1 MPEFRQ
7 DPVIGRWVIIS
18 VERARRPGNFIDPI
32 NRRRRDDDQECDLC
46 VKPDNPVYSLGDICV
61 VRSRQS
67 SSRSHRSLPLGEP
80 LAEGEEPAGQASGQQ
95 ASAPNGQNGLYE
107 VIKDVGIHETIIETP
122 DHVSNMADLSV
133 GRISEI
139 IQTYVA
145 RFNEI
150 EQNTRLT
157 HALIYKNYGLSQF
170 AHHACSHIMAM
181 PVASLEIT
189 EKLSGA
195 QQYFKDHKRCV
206 YCDLIEREIKDKKRI
221 IVETDDFL
229 AVIPFAARFLFET
242 WIIPKKHHADFAQG
256 IRGHEEDL
264 AKILKIV
271 LQKIKNGLDDT
282 AYNWV
287 IQTAPFRRQDASSPR
302 PEVPRGG
309 GAFGQREPAFGEAR
323 RESRRPIGARG
334 KWRTIDVDY
343 HWHMELIPRLTRMAG
358 FEKGSGFYI
367 CAIPPEEMAEYL
379 RDKEI

>member
-32 NRRRRDDDQECDLC
+32 NRCRRDDDQACDLC
-46 VKPDNPVYSLGDICV
+46 VKPENPVYTLGDISV

-67 SSRSHRSLPLGEP
+67 L
-80 LAEGEEPAGQASGQQ
+80 QAPGQQ
-95 ASAPNGQNGLYE
+95 TSILNPSGQNGLYE
-107 VIKDVGIHETIIETP
+107 VIKDVGIHETVIETP
-122 DHVSNMADLSV
+122 DHVSNMADLPV
-133 GRISEI
+133 GRIREI
-139 IQTYVA
+139 VQTYVA

-181 PVASLEIT
+181 PVASLEIS

-195 QQYFKDHKRCV
+195 QQYFRDHKRCV
-206 YCDLIEREIKDKKRI
+206 YCDLVERETKDKKRI
-221 IVETDDFL
+221 VVETDDFL

-242 WIIPKKHHADFAQG
+242 WVIPKKHHADFANG
-256 IRGHEEDL
+256 IRGHEEGL
-264 AKILKIV
+264 ARIFKIV

-287 IQTAPFRRQDASSPR
+287 IQTAPFRRQDA
-302 PEVPRGG
+302 
-309 GAFGQREPAFGEAR
+309 
-323 RESRRPIGARG
+323 ARG

-343 HWHMELIPRLTRMAG
+343 HWHVELIPRLTRMAG

>member
-1 MPEFRQ
+1 M
-7 DPVIGRWVIIS
+7 IGRWVIIS

-32 NRRRRDDDQECDLC
+32 NRRRRDDDEACDLC
-46 VKPDNPVYSLGDICV
+46 VKPDNPVYTLGDICV

-67 SSRSHRSLPLGEP
+67 SSRKEP
-80 LAEGEEPAGQASGQQ
+80 TGQAPGQQ
-95 ASAPNGQNGLYE
+95 TSALNGQNGLYE
-107 VIKDVGIHETIIETP
+107 VIKDVGIHETVIETP
-122 DHVSNMADLSV
+122 DHVSNMADLPV
-133 GRISEI
+133 GRIREI
-139 IQTYVA
+139 VQTYVA

-170 AHHACSHIMAM
+170 AHHACSHIMAI
-181 PVASLEIT
+181 PVASLEIA

-195 QQYFKDHKRCV
+195 QQYFRDHKRCV
-206 YCDLIEREIKDKKRI
+206 YCDLVERETKDKKRI
-221 IVETDDFL
+221 VVETDDFL
-229 AVIPFAARFLFET
+229 AVIPFAARFLFEI

-256 IRGHEEDL
+256 IRGQEEGL
-264 AKILKIV
+264 ARILKIV

-287 IQTAPFRRQDASSPR
+287 IQTAPFRRQDA
-302 PEVPRGG
+302 
-309 GAFGQREPAFGEAR
+309 
-323 RESRRPIGARG
+323 ARG

-343 HWHMELIPRLTRMAG
+343 HWHVELIPRLTRMAG

>member
-32 NRRRRDDDQECDLC
+32 HRRRRDDDQECDLC
-46 VKPDNPVYSLGDICV
+46 VKPENPVYTLGDVCV
-61 VRSRQS
+61 VRSRQTAQA
-67 SSRSHRSLPLGEP
+67 PEP
-80 LAEGEEPAGQASGQQ
+80 PVSV
-95 ASAPNGQNGLYE
+95 PHGQNGLYQ
-107 VIKDVGIHETIIETP
+107 VIKDVGIHETVIETP
-122 DHVSNMADLSV
+122 EHVSNMADLSV
-133 GRISEI
+133 GEI
-139 IQTYVA
+139 AGIVRTYVA
-145 RFNEI
+145 RFTEI

-195 QQYFKDHKRCV
+195 QQYFRDHKRCV

-229 AVIPFAARFLFET
+229 AVTPFAARFLFET
-242 WIIPKKHHADFAQG
+242 WILPKKHHADFAPG

-271 LQKIKNGLDDT
+271 LQKIKNGLDDV

-287 IQTAPFRRQDASSPR
+287 IQTAPFRRQNTS
-302 PEVPRGG
+302 
-309 GAFGQREPAFGEAR
+309 
-323 RESRRPIGARG
+323 RG
-334 KWRTIDVDY
+334 KWETIDVDY
-343 HWHMELIPRLTRMAG
+343 HWHVELIPRLTRMAG

>member
-1 MPEFRQ
+1 
-7 DPVIGRWVIIS
+7 
-18 VERARRPGNFIDPI
+18 
-32 NRRRRDDDQECDLC
+32 
-46 VKPDNPVYSLGDICV
+46 
-61 VRSRQS
+61 
-67 SSRSHRSLPLGEP
+67 
-80 LAEGEEPAGQASGQQ
+80 
-95 ASAPNGQNGLYE
+95 
-107 VIKDVGIHETIIETP
+107 
-122 DHVSNMADLSV
+122 
-133 GRISEI
+133 
-139 IQTYVA
+139 
-145 RFNEI
+145 
-150 EQNTRLT
+150 
-157 HALIYKNYGLSQF
+157 
-170 AHHACSHIMAM
+170 MAM

-229 AVIPFAARFLFET
+229 AVIPFAARFLFEA

-256 IRGHEEDL
+256 IRGHEEGL

-287 IQTAPFRRQDASSPR
+287 IQTAPFRMPGC
-302 PEVPRGG
+302 PK
-309 GAFGQREPAFGEAR
+309 GAYR
-323 RESRRPIGARG
+323 ARG

>member
-32 NRRRRDDDQECDLC
+32 NRCRRDDDQACDLC
-46 VKPDNPVYSLGDICV
+46 VKPENPVYTLGDISV

-67 SSRSHRSLPLGEP
+67 L
-80 LAEGEEPAGQASGQQ
+80 QAPGQQ
-95 ASAPNGQNGLYE
+95 TSILNPSGQNGLYE
-107 VIKDVGIHETIIETP
+107 VIKDVGIHETVIETP
-122 DHVSNMADLSV
+122 DHVSNMADLPV
-133 GRISEI
+133 GRIREI
-139 IQTYVA
+139 VQTYVA
-145 RFNEI
+145 RFSEI

-181 PVASLEIT
+181 PVASLEIS

-195 QQYFKDHKRCV
+195 QQYFRDHKRCV
-206 YCDLIEREIKDKKRI
+206 YCDLVEREIQDKKRVV
-221 IVETDDFL
+221 VETDDFL

-242 WIIPKKHHADFAQG
+242 WVIPKKHHADFAQG
-256 IRGHEEDL
+256 IRGHEEGL
-264 AKILKIV
+264 ARIFKIV

-287 IQTAPFRRQDASSPR
+287 IQTAPFCRQDT
-302 PEVPRGG
+302 
-309 GAFGQREPAFGEAR
+309 
-323 RESRRPIGARG
+323 ARG

-343 HWHMELIPRLTRMAG
+343 HWHVELIPRLTRMAG

-379 RDKEI
+379 RDNEI

>member
-46 VKPDNPVYSLGDICV
+46 VKPDHPVYTLGDISV

-67 SSRSHRSLPLGEP
+67 SSTP
-80 LAEGEEPAGQASGQQ
+80 GQQ
-95 ASAPNGQNGLYE
+95 TSNGQNGLYE
-107 VIKDVGIHETIIETP
+107 VIKDVGIHETVIESP
-122 DHVSNMADLSV
+122 EHVSNMADLSV
-133 GRISEI
+133 GRITEI
-139 IQTYVA
+139 VRTYVA

-157 HALIYKNYGLSQF
+157 HALIYKNYGLPQF

-195 QQYFKDHKRCV
+195 RRYFKDHKRCV

-287 IQTAPFRRQDASSPR
+287 IQTAPFRRQDAS
-302 PEVPRGG
+302 
-309 GAFGQREPAFGEAR
+309 QRE
-323 RESRRPIGARG
+323 PIGARG
-334 KWRTIDVDY
+334 KWQTIDVDY

>member
-32 NRRRRDDDQECDLC
+32 NRCRRDDDQACDLC
-46 VKPDNPVYSLGDICV
+46 VKPENPVYTSGDICV

-67 SSRSHRSLPLGEP
+67 SSRKEP
-80 LAEGEEPAGQASGQQ
+80 TGQAPGQQ
-95 ASAPNGQNGLYE
+95 TSAPNGQNGLYE
-107 VIKDVGIHETIIETP
+107 VIKDVGIHETVIETP
-122 DHVSNMADLSV
+122 DHVSNMADLPV
-133 GRISEI
+133 GRIREI
-139 IQTYVA
+139 VQTYVA

-170 AHHACSHIMAM
+170 AHHACSHIMAI
-181 PVASLEIT
+181 PVASLEIA

-195 QQYFKDHKRCV
+195 QQYFRDHKRCV
-206 YCDLIEREIKDKKRI
+206 YCDLVERETKDKKRI
-221 IVETDDFL
+221 VVETDDFL
-229 AVIPFAARFLFET
+229 AVIPFAARFLFEI

-256 IRGHEEDL
+256 IRGQEEGL
-264 AKILKIV
+264 ARILKIV

-287 IQTAPFRRQDASSPR
+287 IQTAPFRRQDA
-302 PEVPRGG
+302 
-309 GAFGQREPAFGEAR
+309 
-323 RESRRPIGARG
+323 ARG

-343 HWHMELIPRLTRMAG
+343 HWHVELIPRLTRMAG

>member
-67 SSRSHRSLPLGEP
+67 SSRREP
-80 LAEGEEPAGQASGQQ
+80 TGQTLGQQ
-95 ASAPNGQNGLYE
+95 TSAPNGQNGLYE
-107 VIKDVGIHETIIETP
+107 VIKDIGIHETVIETP

-139 IQTYVA
+139 VQTYVA

-157 HALIYKNYGLSQF
+157 HALIYKNYGLAQF

-206 YCDLIEREIKDKKRI
+206 YCDLVEREIRDKKRI
-221 IVETDDFL
+221 VVETDDFL

-256 IRGHEEDL
+256 IRGQEEGL

-271 LQKIKNGLDDT
+271 LQKIKDGLDDT

-287 IQTAPFRRQDASSPR
+287 IQTAPFRRQDA
-302 PEVPRGG
+302 
-309 GAFGQREPAFGEAR
+309 
-323 RESRRPIGARG
+323 ARG
-334 KWRTIDVDY
+334 KWKTIDVDY

-379 RDKEI
+379 RDNEI

>member
-32 NRRRRDDDQECDLC
+32 NRRRRDDDQACDLC
-46 VKPDNPVYSLGDICV
+46 VKPENPVYTLGDICV
-61 VRSRQS
+61 VRSRQPS
-67 SSRSHRSLPLGEP
+67 
-80 LAEGEEPAGQASGQQ
+80 ATSGQQ
-95 ASAPNGQNGLYE
+95 TSIPDGQNGLYE
-107 VIKDVGIHETIIETP
+107 VIKDVGIHETVIETP
-122 DHVSNMADLSV
+122 DHVSNMADLPV
-133 GRISEI
+133 GRIREI
-139 IQTYVA
+139 VQTYVA

-170 AHHACSHIMAM
+170 AHHACSHVMAM
-181 PVASLEIT
+181 PVASLEIS

-195 QQYFKDHKRCV
+195 QKYFRDHRRCV

-221 IVETDDFL
+221 VVETDDFL

-242 WIIPKKHHADFAQG
+242 WVIPKKHHADFAQG
-256 IRGHEEDL
+256 IRGHEEGL
-264 AKILKIV
+264 ARIFKIV

-287 IQTAPFRRQDASSPR
+287 IQTAPFRRQD
-302 PEVPRGG
+302 V
-309 GAFGQREPAFGEAR
+309 
-323 RESRRPIGARG
+323 ARG

-343 HWHMELIPRLTRMAG
+343 HWHVELIPRLTRMAG